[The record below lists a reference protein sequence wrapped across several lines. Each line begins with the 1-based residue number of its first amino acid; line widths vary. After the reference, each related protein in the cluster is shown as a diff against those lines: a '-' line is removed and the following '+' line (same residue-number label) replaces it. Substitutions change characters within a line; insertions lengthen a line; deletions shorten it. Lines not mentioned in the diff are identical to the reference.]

1 MQRKKQYKNPV
12 GELVACNR
20 QREAAREQIKVKT
33 KQITMKAKTNI
44 FSDYPET
51 WMRLKYDG
59 RRKAYYLGL
68 SKKDF
73 EDAQEKHAL
82 RIAAKFRLEFSKK
95 TRYQK
100 IKSDLAYFSE
110 IPYEYQGDGLDDFNK
125 YQRPASNGIGWVAI
139 CPGERGNNY
148 YVDEPVTVA
157 ILKKRYNK
165 HLNTQKT

>member
-1 MQRKKQYKNPV
+1 
-12 GELVACNR
+12 
-20 QREAAREQIKVKT
+20 
-33 KQITMKAKTNI
+33 MKAKTNI

-59 RRKAYYLGL
+59 RRKAYYLNMSKEDFAAAQKKNESRRRSKYTKPTRMEKIL
-68 SKKDF
+68 SD
-73 EDAQEKHAL
+73 
-82 RIAAKFRLEFSKK
+82 LEFF
-95 TRYQK
+95 
-100 IKSDLAYFSE
+100 AN
-110 IPYEYQGDGLDDFNK
+110 IPYEYEGDGLDDFNK

-165 HLNTQKT
+165 HISTQKK

>member
-1 MQRKKQYKNPV
+1 
-12 GELVACNR
+12 
-20 QREAAREQIKVKT
+20 
-33 KQITMKAKTNI
+33 MKAKTNI
-44 FSDYPET
+44 FSEHPET

-59 RRKAYYLGL
+59 RRKAYYLNM
-68 SKKDF
+68 SKEEF
-73 EDAQEKHAL
+73 AAAQEKNEARRRNKYTTPT
-82 RIAAKFRLEFSKK
+82 RIERIL
-95 TRYQK
+95 
-100 IKSDLAYFSE
+100 SDLNFFSN

-165 HLNTQKT
+165 HISTQKK